1 MVMRSYIFDTNLIS
15 AVINNQEPVVTKMK
29 TVIDKGEKLYLSVIT
44 DYEIRRGLF
53 ATQATRK
60 LKVYEMLRGQFELLW
75 IDSLELSTQAAEIH
89 ADLRRKGTPIQDA
102 DILIAATA
110 LIHQLTI
117 VTADSDFLRVPN
129 LTVENWL
136 QG

>member
-15 AVINNQEPVVTKMK
+15 AVINNQEAVVTKMK

-53 ATQATRK
+53 ATHATRK